1 MPMKTRKNRRNKST
15 LRGGV
20 SHAPHKTR
28 YLNKYKLGRSMHR
41 RRFAAKPGQPTT
53 ENIIMKNLMK
63 TIRKTPR
70 ASTRNLRK
78 NKEASGI
85 LVKLV
90 DEFILKDEANGN
102 YANEE
107 YDKIIRRL
115 SRAARKH
122 NIRELAH
129 QLGNLS
135 EYHFEDRYFLPNV
148 FINDARAMAAD
159 LRGSA
164 KIEADADITALM
176 NMLNSMEL

>member
-1 MPMKTRKNRRNKST
+1 MPMKTRKNRRNKSS

-28 YLNKYKLGRSMHR
+28 HLNKYKLRRSMHR
-41 RRFAAKPGQPTT
+41 HRFTAKPGHPTAQ
-53 ENIIMKNLMK
+53 NIAMQKVMR
-63 TIRKTPR
+63 TMGKTPR
-70 ASTRNLRK
+70 TSTRNVRR
-78 NKEASGI
+78 NRNASNI
-85 LVKLV
+85 LISLV
-90 DEFILKDEANGN
+90 DEFILQHQDNSN
-102 YANEE
+102 YPNED

-115 SRAARKH
+115 RRAAHNHDIRK
-122 NIRELAH
+122 LAH